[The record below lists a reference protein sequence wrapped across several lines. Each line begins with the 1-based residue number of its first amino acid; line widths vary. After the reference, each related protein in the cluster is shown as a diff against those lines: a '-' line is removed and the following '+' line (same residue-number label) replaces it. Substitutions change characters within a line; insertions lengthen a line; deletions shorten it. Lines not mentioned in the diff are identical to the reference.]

1 MFDFQILRDAYLLK
15 NGIKEDHSLETTED
29 LDDLYSKIRPEDVA

>member
-15 NGIKEDHSLETTED
+15 NGIKEDNSLQTTDD
-29 LDDLYSKIRPEDVA
+29 LDNLYSHIRPEHVA